1 MARIWLSRLFLG
13 GLLLLVPFS
22 LGACAA
28 DGGSPDLGC
37 SASSTPCLKGTATV
51 VLQTSKGEVQLQLD
65 GAAAPLTAGN
75 FVDLVN
81 RGTYN
86 GTVFHRVVRE
96 PVPFVVQGGGPCQR
110 RSQGFGQP
118 IRTRQLPGSGQWR
131 SPADSPGD
139 QAQR

>member
-28 DGGSPDLGC
+28 DGGSTDLGC

-96 PVPFVVQGGGPCQR
+96 PVPFVVQGGTLPA
-110 RSQGFGQP
+110 P
-118 IRTRQLPGSGQWR
+118 IPRFRPANTDSAATWIRPVAKPG
-131 SPADSPGD
+131 
-139 QAQR
+139 